1 MLRLRLAAAPLVA
14 PPLLWLGGQLPTAVM
29 CAVGGVQA
37 CLWQQLVP
45 DRGPVAAKAREVDD
59 VTRRPRA
66 FGDPLCQPR
75 VQVAQAAPVAT
86 GSSDR
91 R

>member
-1 MLRLRLAAAPLVA
+1 MLRVAVAARCLA
-14 PPLLWLGGQLPTAVM
+14 QLTEREDLAGADVE
-29 CAVGGVQA
+29 V
-37 CLWQQLVP
+37 QQLVP

-75 VQVAQAAPVAT
+75 VQVAQAVPVAI